1 MKIQV
6 LFGSANDER
15 VYGPLCRSLEKCGD
29 VKMEVASAHR
39 DPA

>member
-15 VYGPLCRSLEKCGD
+15 VYGPLCRSLEKCG
-29 VKMEVASAHR
+29 EVQDGGCVRAPRS
-39 DPA
+39 